1 MIANCGPADYN
12 FDETV
17 GTLRFAT
24 RAKSIK
30 NKPKINED
38 PKDAMLREFQDEI
51 AKLRAALAAE
61 EAIAAGLPPPAGYDP
76 AALAKMGL
84 RPGAAPLTPLN
95 RLAPKTVVVKKEVIK
110 TVQVG
115 IAPEEVDKAKAEA
128 ELVKKNLE
136 EKQRQKEE
144 ELRQVKELLDN
155 KKTSILRSGARGMWP
170 WDSRASCCCAC
181 GGSSA
186 WMDAC
191 DDNGEHDC
199 GGRS

>member
-1 MIANCGPADYN
+1 MIANLGPADYN

-24 RAKSIK
+24 RAKAIK

-84 RPGAAPLTPLN
+84 RGSAPLTPLN

-155 KKTSILRSGARGMWP
+155 KKTSILRS
-170 WDSRASCCCAC
+170 RASFCAFARRRC
-181 GGSSA
+181 YACSGASS
-186 WMDAC
+186 
-191 DDNGEHDC
+191 
-199 GGRS
+199 

>member
-1 MIANCGPADYN
+1 MIANLGPADYN

-24 RAKSIK
+24 RAKAIK

-84 RPGAAPLTPLN
+84 RGSAPLTPLN

-155 KKTSILRSGARGMWP
+155 KKTSILRSARP
-170 WDSRASCCCAC
+170 SARSRAAAAAHAVAPSRDVGAC
-181 GGSSA
+181 VN
-186 WMDAC
+186 
-191 DDNGEHDC
+191 NGEHDR
-199 GGRS
+199 GGLS